1 MEDLYSS
8 TEIHQLL
15 EEINKFLKAREK
27 RDLLTP
33 KGLLVWVSQNFDEN
47 IYKEVKK
54 LVA

>member
-8 TEIHQLL
+8 AEVHQLL

-47 IYKEVKK
+47 ICKEVKK